1 MLTVN
6 NIDRCVERLNDRK
19 REREREREDSNSHQH
34 SLYRIGE
41 GESREM
47 TFLRKIVEND
57 T

>member
-1 MLTVN
+1 
-6 NIDRCVERLNDRK
+6 LNDRE

-47 TFLRKIVEND
+47 TLLRKMIEND